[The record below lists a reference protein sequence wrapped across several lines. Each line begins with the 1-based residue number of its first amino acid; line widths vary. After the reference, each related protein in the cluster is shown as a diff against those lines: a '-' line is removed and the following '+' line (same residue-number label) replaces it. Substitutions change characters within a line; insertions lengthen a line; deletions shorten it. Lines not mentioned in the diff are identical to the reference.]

1 MLYGG
6 LLSDNDGL
14 LPGCHGPFCS
24 SCVYRP
30 ANSPRFSERLTVL
43 LIISRSHGL
52 GNLPL
57 SRVMYLNSLILV
69 VQEDRFAHEPYET
82 KYLESNV
89 QPALLPPASSSDS
102 SQTLLPP
109 ARPFC
114 LQPDP
119 SASSQP
125 FCLQPA
131 LLPPASPSASSQPFC
146 LQPALLPPFLR
157 CARGSVCMYFKK
169 RSHVVIRQQMAQSLA
184 DDTRVSLL
192 DH

>member
-89 QPALLPPASSSDS
+89 QPALLLQPA
-102 SQTLLPP
+102 LLTP

-119 SASSQP
+119 SASSQTL
-125 FCLQPA
+125 CLQPA

-146 LQPALLPPFLR
+146 LQPALLPPASPSASIFALCKR
-157 CARGSVCMYFKK
+157 QCMYVF
-169 RSHVVIRQQMAQSLA
+169 
-184 DDTRVSLL
+184 
-192 DH
+192 